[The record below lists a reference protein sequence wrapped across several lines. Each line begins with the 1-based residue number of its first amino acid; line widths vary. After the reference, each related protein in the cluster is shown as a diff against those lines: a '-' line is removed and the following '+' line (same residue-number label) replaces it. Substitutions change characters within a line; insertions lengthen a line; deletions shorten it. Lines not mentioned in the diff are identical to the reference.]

1 MKILHW
7 NQYGPPEG
15 LVYGEADVPKVG
27 TGEVLV
33 RVRAV
38 GINAADLHL
47 LRADPFL
54 VRLFAGLTKPKLPA
68 LGADVAGVVEA
79 LGPGVTT
86 WKVGDEVF
94 GDLSGCG
101 WGGLAEFVSVP
112 ASCLT
117 AKPSR
122 LSFAEAAAV
131 PMAAVTAYQALVHH
145 GRLQADQ
152 RVLVHGAS
160 GGVGTFAVQIARA
173 LGARVTAVCSAANA
187 DLASTLGAEEVIN
200 YRTDDFT
207 TRGSVFDLVLGANG
221 DRSLDDYRRALVPG
235 GTYVASGGT
244 MKQLT
249 QAMVRGPWLSLV
261 SGRRF
266 RTMTASPRPEDL
278 RAVLALIEAGQV
290 RPVIDRTYPLSEG
303 ARALAYLEEGHAR
316 GKVVVEVS

>member
-1 MKILHW
+1 MNILRW
-7 NQYGPPEG
+7 TEYGPPDALE
-15 LVYGEADVPKVG
+15 YTEMAPPEPAP
-27 TGEVLV
+27 GEVLV
-33 RVRAV
+33 RVKAV
-38 GINAADLHL
+38 GLNAADLHL
-47 LRADPFL
+47 LRADPFP
-54 VRLFAGLTKPKLPA
+54 VRLFAGLTRPKLRA

-79 LGPGVTT
+79 LGPGTT
-86 WKVGDEVF
+86 AWKVGDEVF

-122 LSFAEAAAV
+122 LSFVEAAAV
-131 PMAAVTAYQALVHH
+131 PMASVTAYQALHH
-145 GRLQADQ
+145 GRIQAGQ

-187 DLASTLGAEEVIN
+187 DLSSSLGAEEVID

-207 TRGSVFDLVLGANG
+207 TRGPVFDLVLAANG
-221 DRSLDDYRRALVPG
+221 DRSLDDYRRALAPG

-249 QAMVRGPWLSLV
+249 QAMVQGPWLSLV
-261 SGRRF
+261 SGRKF

-303 ARALAYLEEGHAR
+303 SRALAYLEEGHAR
-316 GKVVVEVS
+316 GKVVVEVP

>member
-1 MKILHW
+1 MNLLRW
-7 NQYGPPEG
+7 TEYGPPEALEYTQIASPEPG
-15 LVYGEADVPKVG
+15 P
-27 TGEVLV
+27 GEVLV

-38 GINAADLHL
+38 GLNAADLHL
-47 LRADPFL
+47 LRADPFP
-54 VRLFAGLTKPKLPA
+54 VRFFAGLTKPKLRT

-79 LGPGVTT
+79 LGPGVTA

-117 AKPSR
+117 AKPTR

-131 PMAAVTAYQALVHH
+131 PMASVTAYQALVHH
-145 GRLQADQ
+145 GHLQAGQ

-160 GGVGTFAVQIARA
+160 GGVGTFAVQMARA

-187 DLASTLGAEEVIN
+187 DLASSLGAEEVID
-200 YRTDDFT
+200 YRSDDFT
-207 TRGSVFDLVLGANG
+207 TRGPVFDLVLGANG
-221 DRSLDDYRRALVPG
+221 DRSLGDYRRALVPG

-249 QAMVRGPWLSLV
+249 QAMVQGPWLSMV
-261 SGRRF
+261 SGRKF

-278 RAVLALIEAGQV
+278 RAVLALIEAGKV

-303 ARALAYLEEGHAR
+303 SRALAYIEEGHAR
-316 GKVVVEVS
+316 GKVVVEVP